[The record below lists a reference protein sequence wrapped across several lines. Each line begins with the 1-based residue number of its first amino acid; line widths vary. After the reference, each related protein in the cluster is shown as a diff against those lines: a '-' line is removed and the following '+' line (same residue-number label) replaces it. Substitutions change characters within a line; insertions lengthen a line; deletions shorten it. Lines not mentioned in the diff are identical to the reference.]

1 MELAKQYK
9 APGKRGRKA
18 GFKRNSTRESWF
30 AHTPN
35 GSVILQVSSYGVWLI
50 ISCELILQSVFCD
63 RCPGV
68 SQCRECHQK
77 QGPNSDYCRFLD
89 FRRLV

>member
-30 AHTPN
+30 ANVSN
-35 GSVILQVSSYGVWLI
+35 GSIILQVSHWGCGHCI
-50 ISCELILQSVFCD
+50 M
-63 RCPGV
+63 
-68 SQCRECHQK
+68 
-77 QGPNSDYCRFLD
+77 
-89 FRRLV
+89 

>member
-35 GSVILQVSSYGVWLI
+35 GSVILQVSYIGGCSSVDHV
-50 ISCELILQSVFCD
+50 SSLQSVFCD

-89 FRRLV
+89 FRR

>member
-30 AHTPN
+30 ANVSN
-35 GSVILQVSSYGVWLI
+35 GSIILQVSNGGVVTDCI
-50 ISCELILQSVFCD
+50 M
-63 RCPGV
+63 
-68 SQCRECHQK
+68 
-77 QGPNSDYCRFLD
+77 
-89 FRRLV
+89 

>member
-30 AHTPN
+30 ANAPN
-35 GSVILQVSSYGVWLI
+35 SSVILQVSYGGVVTA
-50 ISCELILQSVFCD
+50 SCEHSTERVL
-63 RCPGV
+63 
-68 SQCRECHQK
+68 
-77 QGPNSDYCRFLD
+77 
-89 FRRLV
+89 

>member
-30 AHTPN
+30 ANTPN
-35 GSVILQVSSYGVWLI
+35 GSVILQVSYGGVVTA
-50 ISCELILQSVFCD
+50 SCELFVECILRSL
-63 RCPGV
+63 PG
-68 SQCRECHQK
+68 SE
-77 QGPNSDYCRFLD
+77 SL
-89 FRRLV
+89 

>member
-35 GSVILQVSSYGVWLI
+35 GSVILQVSYGVWLTG
-50 ISCELILQSVFCD
+50 SCELIT
-63 RCPGV
+63 
-68 SQCRECHQK
+68 ECV
-77 QGPNSDYCRFLD
+77 L
-89 FRRLV
+89 

>member
-30 AHTPN
+30 ANVSN
-35 GSVILQVSSYGVWLI
+35 GSIILQVSHGGVVTA
-50 ISCELILQSVFCD
+50 SCEHCTECIL
-63 RCPGV
+63 
-68 SQCRECHQK
+68 
-77 QGPNSDYCRFLD
+77 
-89 FRRLV
+89 